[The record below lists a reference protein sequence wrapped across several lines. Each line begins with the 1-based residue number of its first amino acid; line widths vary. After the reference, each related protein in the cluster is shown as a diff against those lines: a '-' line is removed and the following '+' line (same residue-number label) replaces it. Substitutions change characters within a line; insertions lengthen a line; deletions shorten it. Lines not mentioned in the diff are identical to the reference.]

1 VRYHLDVH
9 TDEASFFAKLAE
21 DVRRGLT
28 SRPRYLPPKYF
39 YDRIGAALFDRITEL
54 PEYYLT
60 RVEEQLLQHVASE
73 VVRRLRPRDIVELGP
88 GSCRKVRG
96 FLDAVD
102 HRHAVRY
109 VPVDIGP
116 ESLSAAAQALTSD
129 YPSLRVHAV
138 VADFERDL
146 ARLPAPRGRR
156 LMLFLGSTIG
166 NLEPTARKTF
176 FVQLRE
182 CLGPGGR
189 LLLGLDLV
197 KPHWV
202 LEAAYN
208 DAAGVTREFNR
219 NVLRVVNRALD
230 GDFHPEAFRHHAF
243 YNPEANR
250 IEMHLIATAPQ
261 RVELRRL
268 GLVLDF
274 AEGEDIWTE
283 NSYKFTSDSTAAML
297 ADAGLALE
305 EWFSDDAERFGLAL
319 ARPGC
324 P

>member
-9 TDEASFFAKLAE
+9 TDEASFLAKLAE

-109 VPVDIGP
+109 VPVDIGR
-116 ESLSAAAQALTSD
+116 ESLSAAAQALMSS

-146 ARLPAPRGRR
+146 ARLPDPRGRR

-166 NLEPTARKTF
+166 NLEPTARRTF

-182 CLGPGGR
+182 CLGAGGR

-197 KPHWV
+197 KPHRV

-268 GLVLDF
+268 GLGLDF